1 MTEKRRM
8 KRALWL
14 VIPAA
19 LGAGTLYWVL
29 AREGNDRGRA
39 KDGREES
46 AEVTDVPQNASHM
59 AKAVELSKGRGLD
72 AMSKIASE
80 YAAMAGDPSALAA
93 RKLLLATLFSEKDLG
108 QKLSGVLAAVEADPT
123 PPEKDPL
130 WEQISRQISELW
142 KGEVAT
148 KGMDLVLAESRP
160 RARRVLISSWVDLAT
175 SPRLGELTPD
185 QRQTLT
191 ETMLSLTPHVPP
203 GQKGEMDRALRA
215 LGGNDLADIMAG
227 KGLTGQDGHVL
238 ESERAYN
245 NALGQT
251 KKELQEKGQ
260 ADAP

>member
-19 LGAGTLYWVL
+19 LAAGTLYGVL
-29 AREGNDRGRA
+29 AREGNVRGRA
-39 KDGREES
+39 TSDTQQ
-46 AEVTDVPQNASHM
+46 AERVAVPQNASHM
-59 AKAVELSKGRGLD
+59 AKAAELSKGRGLD
-72 AMSKIASE
+72 AMTRIAAE
-80 YAAMAGDPSALAA
+80 YGALAGDPSALSA
-93 RKLLLATLFSEKDLG
+93 RKLLLATLFGEKDISL
-108 QKLSGVLAAVEADPT
+108 KLSGVLSAVEADLT

-130 WEQISRQISELW
+130 WEQISRQLSELW
-142 KGEVAT
+142 KGDVAT
-148 KGMDLVLAESRP
+148 QAMDLVMAEARP
-160 RARRVLISSWVDLAT
+160 RARRVLISSFVDLAT
-175 SPRLGELTPD
+175 SERLRELTPD

-191 ETMLSLTPHVPP
+191 ETMIDVAPHVAP
-203 GQKGEMDRALRA
+203 GQKGEVGRALRA

-245 NALGQT
+245 QALEQT
-251 KKELQEKGQ
+251 KKELEEQGQ